1 MKNISKILFILS
13 VSITFLMANED
24 DIFNSLQSSIKIVST
39 SNDNILFNNV
49 NQSSKITDK
58 QKYRVDI
65 GINNNYLISSDI
77 LKQGYS
83 GIGFFIEPYI
93 TKHFSIRIEYDYWV
107 VSSLENEP
115 FDTPFN
121 IMHVWKENYL
131 LKINIYPWNH
141 QIYTQI
147 GSVRIDREIGHEER
161 SGLHLGVGY
170 GIINKENINLF
181 LVAKRNIFVRPFI
194 GIGGS
199 ETWDIHNSEISIE
212 ITYSIK
218 WNKN

>member
-93 TKHFSIRIEYDYWV
+93 TKHFSIRIEYDRWSI
-107 VSSLENEP
+107 SSQKIDYY
-115 FDTPFN
+115 DTPFHN
-121 IMHVWKENYL
+121 TDVWKKKFLIKVNM
-131 LKINIYPWNH
+131 YPNH
-141 QIYTQI
+141 QMIYTQFGIQGTLKKI
-147 GSVRIDREIGHEER
+147 GTEER
-161 SGLHLGVGY
+161 GGFYFGLGMRLIKY
-170 GIINKENINLF
+170 KNCNIYLT
-181 LVAKRNIFVRPFI
+181 AARNILGNFTLADGVV
-194 GIGGS
+194 
-199 ETWDIHNSEISIE
+199 WDKNNELSIE
-212 ITYSIK
+212 TSYSIN
-218 WNKN
+218 WFNKDE